1 MTDTWMITLPD
12 KTSELNDYMCGPM
25 KRKGRICSECIDGYG
40 PSYTSFG
47 LQCSSCTGVF
57 YGILYL
63 LLVEVLPQTVFFLI
77 VLMLRIRMTSAPMT
91 CFILYSHSLLYI
103 ITRSHGFLVSIQNK
117 SGAPLLLV
125 LIECVLYGIWNLNF
139 IRYIVPPFC
148 ISEKL
153 SGVHIHLLAY
163 IFTLY
168 PIFLVFITWFFVRLY
183 DSNCQLVVILC
194 KPFVYLF
201 AHLRR
206 GWSIRNDIID
216 VFATFFLLSFT
227 KLSIESLFFI
237 RCGHVYTSSN
247 TSISVALSDQTISC
261 YSKEQI
267 PYALLGYITLFFL
280 VALILLLILYPF
292 KIFRAFLSRIG
303 IRKDV
308 EIIITMFVDRF
319 YDCYRDGL
327 NGGRDLRTLSG
338 AYFVLRMVLI
348 LMTDIGSINISLFYI
363 VIVLLC
369 VALFFAYVQP
379 YKRSSD
385 NILDTLLLTWL
396 VLFAVYFLCLS
407 ADNILVGAVLG
418 IIPFIVFLLVF
429 TLKQLNFL
437 CSIDSVKSKLL
448 KLHSKLNM
456 SFFPIKP
463 GVRSPLLSNDNV
475 SINFGSCNI

>member
-1 MTDTWMITLPD
+1 M
-12 KTSELNDYMCGPM
+12 
-25 KRKGRICSECIDGYG
+25 
-40 PSYTSFG
+40 
-47 LQCSSCTGVF
+47 
-57 YGILYL
+57 
-63 LLVEVLPQTVFFLI
+63 
-77 VLMLRIRMTSAPMT
+77 
-91 CFILYSHSLLYI
+91 
-103 ITRSHGFLVSIQNK
+103 
-117 SGAPLLLV
+117 
-125 LIECVLYGIWNLNF
+125 
-139 IRYIVPPFC
+139 
-148 ISEKL
+148 
-153 SGVHIHLLAY
+153 
-163 IFTLY
+163 
-168 PIFLVFITWFFVRLY
+168 
-183 DSNCQLVVILC
+183 
-194 KPFVYLF
+194 YLF

-385 NILDTLLLTWL
+385 NILDTLFADVASIVCS
-396 VLFAVYFLCLS
+396 VLPLFECRQYPSGCCS
-407 ADNILVGAVLG
+407 WYNSIYS
-418 IIPFIVFLLVF
+418 VFYWCF

-437 CSIDSVKSKLL
+437 CSIDSVKK
-448 KLHSKLNM
+448 
-456 SFFPIKP
+456 
-463 GVRSPLLSNDNV
+463 
-475 SINFGSCNI
+475 